1 MIDIESLTLTHQLGR
16 EMSEAWLTF
25 LEKTRRS
32 PSQLNRLQVSH
43 AFNLI
48 FREIGVYN
56 FSLSGDGFHEKSLF
70 QKIDVM
76 TIWNYNSMKLLIS
89 TFIDDPQFSR
99 SLKAFM
105 YEVYNTSFSLFI
117 CLS

>member
-1 MIDIESLTLTHQLGR
+1 
-16 EMSEAWLTF
+16 MSEAWLTF
-25 LEKTRRS
+25 LEKTRS

-56 FSLSGDGFHEKSLF
+56 FSLSDDGFHEKSLF

-105 YEVYNTSFSLFI
+105 YEVYNTSFFLFI